1 MKKIIMLMVVG
12 LCLTACT
19 TKENKETN
27 EETADTVKI
36 VVETTNE
43 EIPTINADSI
53 EVIPVDETSINVKL

>member
-19 TKENKETN
+19 TKENKETK

-36 VVETTNE
+36 VVENKNE
-43 EIPTINADSI
+43 ELPTVNTDSI
-53 EVIPVDETSINVKL
+53 EVMFVEETSTNVKI